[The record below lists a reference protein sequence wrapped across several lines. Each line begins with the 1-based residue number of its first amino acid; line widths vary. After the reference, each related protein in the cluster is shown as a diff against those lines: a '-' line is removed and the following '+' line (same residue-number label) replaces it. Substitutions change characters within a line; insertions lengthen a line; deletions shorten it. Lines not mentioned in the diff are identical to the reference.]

1 MRTIRRT
8 ARFRRD
14 YKRMAKG
21 RYGAILDAELRS
33 VVAIL
38 IEDNDLPETYRD
50 HALTGDWNGYRD
62 CHLRPDLLLI
72 YAKLDDRELTLVRLG
87 SHSDLGW

>member
-1 MRTIRRT
+1 
-8 ARFRRD
+8 
-14 YKRMAKG
+14 MAKG
-21 RYGAILDAELRS
+21 RYGAILNTELRT